1 MERSE
6 RSERSG
12 TERSKILR
20 NGAEQ
25 DLAERSEAQRTKRA
39 ERNEA
44 EQERLCITDGGA
56 VPQHV
61 SPMYFDSQEI
71 SYSCSVMNP

>member
-1 MERSE
+1 MSE
-6 RSERSG
+6 VSG
-12 TERSKILR
+12 AEQDLVER

-61 SPMYFDSQEI
+61 SPMYFYSQEI